1 MARRPALVKR
11 KPKTIRVT
19 KSEAY
24 IVNKKHLGDEPIF
37 TDASANIDY
46 MNGLNWYNYMASN
59 SEAKEYLS
67 DYLKNIGKLAD
78 SKKIKRISDSDI
90 PTTAAWT
97 VRMIG
102 RGFKPDD
109 STRNFIDNKIKAAL
123 DKINIEE
130 PKEDSKV
137 PVISIQDRMKERA
150 HDILGEIEGM
160 IDDYIHQNIEFSLY
174 EWMQANSIPAAY
186 ATNIVNKL
194 SPVLSELIEAY
205 DGKCEQLKEGYRH
218 LKKSEIKNLI
228 SFYNTLIE
236 DAERYSSNTK
246 KVNKSRKPRTVSVE
260 KKIKN
265 LKFQKEDASLKIVS
279 VAPEKIIGSM
289 ELWTYNTKYK
299 VLTRFVALDRGGL
312 QIKGTSITNYDENNS
327 ISRSIG
333 RKAPDEFLKRVL
345 EGGKL
350 VLRKV
355 LDEFKTEKP
364 LAYRINEN
372 TILLRVIS

>member
-1 MARRPALVKR
+1 MARRPGLIKR

-37 TDASANIDY
+37 TDKSTNSDY

-67 DYLKNIGKLAD
+67 DYLKNIGKVAE

-90 PTTAAWT
+90 PTTAAWS
-97 VRMIG
+97 VRMIS
-102 RGFKPDD
+102 RGYKPNEF
-109 STRNFIDNKIKAAL
+109 TRNFIDEKIKAAL
-123 DKINIEE
+123 DKINNEE
-130 PKEDSKV
+130 PTVESK
-137 PVISIQDRMKERA
+137 PVVSIQDRMRERA

-160 IDDYIHQNIEFSLY
+160 IDDYIYDNVEFSLY
-174 EWMQANSIPAAY
+174 EWLQANSIPAAY
-186 ATNIVNKL
+186 ATNIIAKMT
-194 SPVLSELIEAY
+194 PVLDELLEAY
-205 DGKCEQLKEGYRH
+205 EGKCEQLKEGYRH

-246 KVNKSRKPRTVSVE
+246 KVNKARKPRTVSVE

-265 LKFQKEDASLKIVS
+265 LKYQKEDATYKIASVS
-279 VAPEKIIGSM
+279 PEKIVGAL
-289 ELWTYNTKYK
+289 ELWTFNTKYK
-299 VLTRFVALDRGGL
+299 TFTRLTAIDRGGL
-312 QIKGTSITNYDENNS
+312 QVKGTSITNYCETAS
-327 ISRSIG
+327 ITRSIG
-333 RKAPDEFLKRVL
+333 RKDPNDYIKRIL

-350 VLRKV
+350 VLRKIF
-355 LDEFKTEKP
+355 DEIKTEKP

-372 TILLRVIS
+372 TILLRVVS

>member
-1 MARRPALVKR
+1 MARRPGLIKR
-11 KPKTIRVT
+11 KPKAIRVT

-37 TDASANIDY
+37 TDKSTNSDY

-67 DYLKNIGKLAD
+67 DYLKNIGKVAE

-90 PTTAAWT
+90 PTTAAWS
-97 VRMIG
+97 VRMIS
-102 RGFKPDD
+102 RGYKPNEF
-109 STRNFIDNKIKAAL
+109 TRNFIDEKIKAAL
-123 DKINIEE
+123 DKINNEE
-130 PKEDSKV
+130 PTEETTK
-137 PVISIQDRMKERA
+137 PVVSIQDRMRERA

-160 IDDYIHQNIEFSLY
+160 IDDYIYDNVEFSLY
-174 EWMQANSIPAAY
+174 EWLQANNIPAAY
-186 ATNIVNKL
+186 ATSIIAKMT
-194 SPVLSELIEAY
+194 PVLDELLEAY
-205 DGKCEQLKEGYRH
+205 EGKCEQLKEGYRNY
-218 LKKSEIKNLI
+218 KKADIKRLV

-246 KVNKSRKPRTVSVE
+246 KVKKARKPRTVSVE

-265 LKFQKEDASLKIVS
+265 LKYQKEDATYKIASVS
-279 VAPEKIIGSM
+279 PEKVIGAM
-289 ELWTYNTKYK
+289 ELWTFNTKYK
-299 VLTRFVALDRGGL
+299 TITRLTAIDRGGL
-312 QIKGTSITNYDENNS
+312 QVKGTSITNFDES
-327 ISRSIG
+327 SSVTMSVG
-333 RKAPDEFLKRVL
+333 RKDPNEFLKRIL

-355 LDEFKTEKP
+355 FDEIKTQKP

>member
-1 MARRPALVKR
+1 MARRPGLIKR

-37 TDASANIDY
+37 TDKSTNADY

-67 DYLKNIGKLAD
+67 DYLKNIGRVAEA
-78 SKKIKRISDSDI
+78 KKIKRISDSDI
-90 PTTAAWT
+90 PTTAAWS
-97 VRMIG
+97 VRMIS
-102 RGFKPDD
+102 RGYKPNEF
-109 STRNFIDNKIKAAL
+109 TRNFIDEKIKAAL
-123 DKINIEE
+123 NKINTEE
-130 PKEDSKV
+130 PTEESNK
-137 PVISIQDRMKERA
+137 PVVSIQDRMRERA

-160 IDDYIHQNIEFSLY
+160 IDDYIYDNVEFSLY
-174 EWMQANSIPAAY
+174 EWLQANNIPAAY
-186 ATNIVNKL
+186 ATSIIAKMT
-194 SPVLSELIEAY
+194 PVLDELLEAY
-205 DGKCEQLKEGYRH
+205 EGKCEQLKEGYRH
-218 LKKSEIKNLI
+218 YKKADIKRLV

-246 KVNKSRKPRTVSVE
+246 KVNKARKPRTVSVE

-265 LKFQKEDASLKIVS
+265 LKYQKEDATYKIASVS
-279 VAPEKIIGSM
+279 PEKIIGAL
-289 ELWTYNTKYK
+289 ELWTFNTKYK
-299 VLTRFVALDRGGL
+299 TITRLTAIDRGGL
-312 QIKGTSITNYDENNS
+312 QVKGTSITNFDES
-327 ISRSIG
+327 SSVTMSVG
-333 RKAPDEFLKRVL
+333 RKDPNEFLKRIL

-355 LDEFKTEKP
+355 FDEIKTQKP

-372 TILLRVIS
+372 TILLRVVT